1 MTVMQHDIRQPH
13 MALSCL
19 AIDLARALHIRRIEM
34 ALVVRIVTVTA
45 INRRRQTVA
54 NIAFDPQMRIEMH
67 RLVVFLNIQQTHR
80 MAYLARVRIAAIT
93 ARSIAFIRKSGIECR
108 GRIERLLHV
117 VQVLVVSQRA
127 EQTQIERQPFG
138 QHVLRHIHF
147 GGQIA
152 SPHLA
157 DDTVVLAE
165 TDRAAVTAV
174 LRTAAD
180 RNMMIVYQ
188 PGANDRPLP
197 VRRSSAVRNLHAT
210 GISQSSILI
219 RIQHSQKLIRVRETY
234 ITRVR
239 DMDLPF
245 RPAPRAH
252 FDHTRRAAGSVLSRL
267 SGILQY
273 SETFY
278 IARKNSS

>member
-1 MTVMQHDIRQPH
+1 
-13 MALSCL
+13 MALARL
-19 AIDLARALHIRRIEM
+19 AIHLARALHVRRIEM
-34 ALVVRIVTVTA
+34 ALVVRVVTVTA

-54 NIAFDPQMRIEMH
+54 NIAFDPQMRVEMH
-67 RLVVFLNIQQTHR
+67 RLVVLLNVQQTHR
-80 MAYLARVRIAAIT
+80 MAYLARIGIAAIT
-93 ARSIAFIRKSGIECR
+93 ARSVAFIRESGIECR
-108 GRIERLLHV
+108 GRIERLLHI
-117 VQVLVVSQRA
+117 VQVLVMSQRA

-152 SPHLA
+152 RPHLA
-157 DDTVVLAE
+157 DDTVVLAI
-165 TDRAAVTAV
+165 TDCAAITAG
-174 LRTAAD
+174 LRSPAD
-180 RNMMIVYQ
+180 GNMMIMNQTRSY
-188 PGANDRPLP
+188 DSPLP
-197 VRRSSAVRNLHAT
+197 VRRTAAVHDLHTAAARQH
-210 GISQSSILI
+210 SVLV
-219 RIQHSQKLIRVRETY
+219 RIQHPEELIRVRETY

-245 RPAPRAH
+245 RPAACPN